1 MRNPQLTL
9 TLGLIALI
17 AAGVLTFAQRHG
29 MLALNDAVLGFAYGV
44 AIGLLLLSIWQR
56 TDRSTWSNDQR

>member
-17 AAGVLTFAQRHG
+17 AAGALTFAQRHG
-29 MLALNDAVLGFAYGV
+29 MPQLNDALLGFAYGI
-44 AIGLLLLSIWQR
+44 AIGLLLLTMWQR
-56 TDRSTWSNDQR
+56 THPQR